1 MNNQKGSSLLGKI
14 LSVVLVLIILS
25 GIAALTY
32 SVAVPPVISRFT
44 EFYVLNSA
52 GLADNYPQNLTVGEE
67 SKVILGVVNQEHETA
82 SYRIEVK
89 SSGTSNNVAGPLV
102 LNQAEKW
109 QETITFQ
116 PLAVGD
122 KQKVEFMLYKSG
134 QSEVYRSV
142 YILVNVR

>member
-1 MNNQKGSSLLGKI
+1 MKNQIGSSVLGKT

-25 GIAALTY
+25 AIVALAY
-32 SVAVPPVISRFT
+32 NVAVPPVTEKFT
-44 EFYVLNSA
+44 EFYVLNSE
-52 GLADNYPQNLTVGEE
+52 GKADNYPQNLAVGEE
-67 SKVILGVVNQEHETA
+67 AKVIVGIVNREHETL

-89 SSGTSNNVAGPLV
+89 INQVKTDELGPLV
-102 LNQAEKW
+102 LKQAEKR

-116 PLAVGD
+116 PAAAGNN
-122 KQKVEFMLYKSG
+122 QKVEFLLYKSG